1 MEHAVRSDV
10 RIALCETHPALRSGF
25 QTALYRRGLR
35 TIEVCKDSGALI
47 ALLQAEII
55 DLVICATDL
64 PGLDFYDLI
73 QQIRHGTIG
82 RNPFTLVLATVGQA
96 TLDEIRRIMNAGVDR
111 VAVKPLSMA
120 DMTACVNALATVR
133 KPFVATDS
141 YVGPSRRGAARAE
154 QGGEGMDAPNTL
166 RAKLAGLPGEARLDA
181 LIGRGRAAVGTL
193 RLQTSCQAIARSAHR
208 VAVHFRHRLPGQ
220 VGKELARLRSMS
232 EGLDAR
238 YRDSGQTYLAEI
250 AASLA
255 LLSGVLADF
264 PPGQPR
270 LLGIAIELLEK
281 LGEAIRL
288 AGLGDP
294 HMASSA
300 RSIAASVQGFAYQM
314 GQTSGS
320 DFDGRAV
327 IDGPPYLLNS

>member
-25 QTALYRRGLR
+25 QAALYRRGLR
-35 TIEVCKDSGALI
+35 TIEVCKDSGALV
-47 ALLQAEII
+47 ALLQTEII
-55 DLVICATDL
+55 DLVICSTDL

-73 QQIRHGTIG
+73 QQIRHGNIG
-82 RNPFTLVLATVGQA
+82 RNPFTLVLATVAEA
-96 TLDEIRRIMNAGVDR
+96 TLDDVRRIMNAGVDR
-111 VAVKPLSMA
+111 VAVKPLSIA
-120 DMTACVNALATVR
+120 DMTSCVNALANAR
-133 KPFVATDS
+133 KPFVATES
-141 YVGPSRRGAARAE
+141 YIGPSRRGVARVE
-154 QGGEGMDAPNTL
+154 QGGDGMDAPNTL
-166 RAKLAGLPGEARLDA
+166 QAKLAGLPGEARLDA

-208 VAVHFRHRLPGQ
+208 VAVHFKHRLPGQ

-232 EGLDAR
+232 EGLEIR

-250 AASLA
+250 AASLV

-270 LLGIAIELLEK
+270 LLTIAIELLDK

-294 HMASSA
+294 HMAGSA
-300 RSIAASVQGFAYQM
+300 RSIAASVRGFAA
-314 GQTSGS
+314 SLS
-320 DFDGRAV
+320 DSRPNFNGRAV

>member
-35 TIEVCKDSGALI
+35 NIEVCKDSGALI
-47 ALLQAEII
+47 GLLQTEII

-73 QQIRHGTIG
+73 QQIRHGIIG
-82 RNPFTLVLATVGQA
+82 RNPFTLVLATIAEA
-96 TLDEIRRIMNAGVDR
+96 TLDDIRHIMNAGVDR

-120 DMTACVNALATVR
+120 DMTACINALANAR

-141 YVGPSRRGAARAE
+141 YVGPSRRGTVRVE
-154 QGGEGMDAPNTL
+154 QGGDGMDAPNTL
-166 RAKLAGLPGEARLDA
+166 QAKLAGLPGEARLES

-208 VAVHFRHRLPGQ
+208 VAVHFQHRLPGQ
-220 VGKELARLRSMS
+220 IGKELARLRSMS
-232 EGLDAR
+232 EGLESR
-238 YRDSGQTYLAEI
+238 YRDSGQSYLAEI

-255 LLSGVLADF
+255 LLADLLGTF

-270 LLGIAIELLEK
+270 LLAIAIELIEK

-294 HMASSA
+294 HGAKAA
-300 RSIAASVQGFAYQM
+300 RSIAASVQGFAK
-314 GQTSGS
+314 SLS
-320 DFDGRAV
+320 ASRPNFDGRPV
-327 IDGPPYLLNS
+327 VDGLPYLLNG